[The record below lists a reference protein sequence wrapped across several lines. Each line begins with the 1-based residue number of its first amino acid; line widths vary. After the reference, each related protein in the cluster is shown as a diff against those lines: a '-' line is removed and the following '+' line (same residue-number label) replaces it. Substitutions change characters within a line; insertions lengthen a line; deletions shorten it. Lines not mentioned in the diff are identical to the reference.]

1 MFRSLKVGMGF
12 GLTSATITTLGLII
26 GLESSTSSKLAII
39 GGILTIAIADSCSD
53 ALGVHIAK
61 EAEGNFSNIEVWQ
74 ATFFTFL
81 FKAVFACSFLI
92 PILLLP
98 LHTAIITAL
107 IWGTVIL
114 LFQSY
119 ELAKSEKVNPLGVI
133 REHLLIATFVMIAT
147 HFAGIWISNTFK

>member
-61 EAEGNFSNIEVWQ
+61 ESEGNFSSIEVWQ
-74 ATFFTFL
+74 ATLFTFI
-81 FKAVFACSFLI
+81 FKAIFACSFLI

-98 LHTAIITAL
+98 LHLAILVAL
-107 IWGTVIL
+107 IWGAIIL

-119 ELAKSEKVNPLGVI
+119 ELAKSEKVNPLNVI
-133 REHLLIATFVMIAT
+133 REHLLIATFVMIST
-147 HFAGIWISNTFK
+147 HFAGIWIANNFK